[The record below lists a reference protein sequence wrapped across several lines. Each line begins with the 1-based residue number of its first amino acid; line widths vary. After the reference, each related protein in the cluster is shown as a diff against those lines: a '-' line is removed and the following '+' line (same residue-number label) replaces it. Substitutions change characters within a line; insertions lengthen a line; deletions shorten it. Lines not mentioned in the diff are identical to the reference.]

1 MKETTQH
8 IPPQRE
14 GIQADIIEMVKAA
27 DAQDAKLIFL
37 QARERLYAINN
48 WSGISEGITANFALT
63 DSNGNQ
69 KDDRPLPGDMI
80 RIDIPGPGSS
90 AGEGYDWVRVELVE
104 DNRHPDRDEEWSVM
118 KVRPAEDPV
127 KQEGVAHFL
136 ENIATSSFIV
146 RRHDD
151 LVSAEVHGRNEK
163 PNTGAKKIGDK
174 IRNLFVGSAA
184 AAGVGKIQW
193 QKLVRGILNRK

>member
-1 MKETTQH
+1 MKYTTQH

-14 GIQADIIEMVKAA
+14 GIQADIIEMIKAA
-27 DAQDAKLIFL
+27 DEQESKLIFL
-37 QARERLYAINN
+37 QARERLCDINS
-48 WSGISEGITANFALT
+48 WSEISEGISANFTLT
-63 DSNGNQ
+63 DAKGHP
-69 KDDRPLPGDMI
+69 KKGKPLPGDMI

-90 AGEGYDWVRVELVE
+90 AGDGYDWVRIEVVE
-104 DNRHPDRDEEWSVM
+104 DNSHPGRDEEWSVM
-118 KVRPAEDPV
+118 KVRPSEDPV
-127 KQEGVAHFL
+127 KREGVAHFL

-146 RRHDD
+146 RRQDD

-163 PNTGAKKIGDK
+163 PNLGAKKIGDK

-193 QKLVRGILNRK
+193 QKLVKGILSQK